1 MADYV
6 LVVDDD
12 PDVLGLVMDVLEALD
27 LEGRSAKDGQAALM
41 EVYEEQPRAIVL
53 DLMMPTMDGYHLI
66 EKLQQTASG
75 REIPIILLS
84 ALADNND
91 IQFRKLP
98 GVVGVLS
105 KGDFSMAKLQT
116 LLTKALEG

>member
-12 PDVLGLVMDVLEALD
+12 PDVVGLVMDVLDALG
-27 LEGRSAKDGQAALM
+27 LEGRSAKDGQAALL

-53 DLMMPTMDGYHLI
+53 DLMMPVLDGYGLI
-66 EKLQQTASG
+66 DKLQQTVQG

-91 IQFRKLP
+91 AQFRKLP
-98 GVVGVLS
+98 GVIGVLS
-105 KGDFSMAKLQT
+105 KGDFSMQKLQA
-116 LLTKALEG
+116 LLSLALGE

>member
-12 PDVLGLVMDVLEALD
+12 PDVIGLVMDVLEALD
-27 LEGRSAKDGQAALM
+27 MEGRSAKDGQAALL
-41 EVYEEQPRAIVL
+41 EVYEEAPRAIVL
-53 DLMMPTMDGYHLI
+53 DLMMPVMDGYHLI
-66 EKLQQTASG
+66 EKLQQTAAG

-84 ALADNND
+84 ALADDND

-105 KGDFSMAKLQT
+105 KGDFSMGKMQA
-116 LLTKALEG
+116 LLARAIGE